1 MAKHKIS
8 FGLSEKD
15 IDRAIKELEQYK
27 RDFLKKVDLLRE
39 KVADRL
45 SEEAQQGF
53 KGAIVDDTYRTITNG
68 VKSPEQSRVAQVDV
82 SVDNR
87 GAVTVVVA
95 KGEDAI
101 WVEFGAGVY
110 HNGSPGSSPHPH
122 GAELGFTIGSFGEN
136 GTKKSW
142 GYRDE
147 NGVIHVTHGTPATMP
162 MTRAVTTVCNEI
174 AQIAKEVFG

>member
-8 FGLSEKD
+8 FGLSEHD

-27 RDFLKKVDLLRE
+27 RDFLKKVELLRE
-39 KVADRL
+39 KVAERL
-45 SEEAQQGF
+45 ADEARQGF
-53 KGAIVDDTYRTITNG
+53 AGAIVDDLSEDSGGKRY
-68 VKSPEQSRVAQVDV
+68 AQVDV

-95 KGEDAI
+95 NGEDAI

-122 GAELGFTIGSFGEN
+122 GAELGFTIGSFGKGN
-136 GTKKSW
+136 GAKQQW
-142 GYRDE
+142 GFYEDGELKLTR
-147 NGVIHVTHGTPATMP
+147 GTPAVMP